1 MSVFSFLVQ
10 KPIGRTLE
18 KANMMLLSKEMTDK
32 DRSLKTQLVVSSNSD
47 NEKISGESMED

>member
-1 MSVFSFLVQ
+1 MSVFSFLFQ

-32 DRSLKTQLVVSSNSD
+32 DRSLKTQLAVSSNSD
-47 NEKISGESMED
+47 NEKISGESMEE